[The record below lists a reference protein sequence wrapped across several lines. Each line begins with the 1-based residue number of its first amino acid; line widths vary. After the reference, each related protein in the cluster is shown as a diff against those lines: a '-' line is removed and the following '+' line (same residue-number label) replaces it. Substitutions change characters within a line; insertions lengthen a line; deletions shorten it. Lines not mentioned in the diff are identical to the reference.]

1 VTFDSAPAAIPT
13 RNIVIHAKKL
23 PLLLTPWTP
32 PSVLLDG
39 NRFPMQWGANVF
51 TIPTDRPVHV
61 QCQMPSIIT
70 YGVAAVV
77 VEPFHTPELEY
88 SPPGNQWF
96 PGELG
101 APGTTN
107 HRGSALTYSVLG
119 VLGLV
124 VVGAIFAFIAAIAF
138 S

>member
-23 PLLLTPWTP
+23 PLLLSPWTP

-39 NRFPMQWGANVF
+39 NAFPMHWGTNVF
-51 TIPTDRPVHV
+51 TIPADRPVHV
-61 QCQMPSIIT
+61 QCQMPFIIT
-70 YGVAAVV
+70 YGIAAVV
-77 VEPFHTPELEY
+77 VEPFHAPELEY
-88 SPPGNQWF
+88 SPPGNKWF

-107 HRGSALTYSVLG
+107 HRGSWLTYSVLG
-119 VLGLV
+119 LLGLV
-124 VVGAIFAFIAAIAF
+124 VLGGIAAIIATIAF
-138 S
+138 G